1 MGKKVFTNIVWM
13 LTMGISCALG
23 TAVYLFYWWW
33 KLCFIISQNSQVKI
47 FYIKFKPNFTGIV
60 LNTLFNMTYI
70 WQPSPSF
77 KMVWLYPET
86 QVSSTNK
93 TCRHDITETLLLV
106 ALNTITLTTP
116 PSAPPTTII
125 KYFNFFKW
133 PNWVAMHV
141 DNSLRAFVW
150 YLFSIKSKFHL
161 FCVWKKTVVAIYIF
175 Y

>member
-1 MGKKVFTNIVWM
+1 MFQFMFMVQLLVKFRFFIQELWERKSTNIVWM
-13 LTMGISCALG
+13 LTTGVSCALG

-106 ALNTITLTTP
+106 ALALNTITLTTP
-116 PSAPPTTII
+116 PSAPHHH
-125 KYFNFFKW
+125 Y
-133 PNWVAMHV
+133 
-141 DNSLRAFVW
+141 
-150 YLFSIKSKFHL
+150 
-161 FCVWKKTVVAIYIF
+161 
-175 Y
+175 